1 MNASAPSSHDP
12 VGVAVTRVA
21 CVGDSITVGVGTT
34 GDGNAYPA
42 VLGRLLGAGWEVKNF
57 GSSGRTLMRAPGR
70 GHEAYWDTP
79 SFIASRAYAPD
90 VVVIMLGTNDA
101 KAPNWRGGANAYELD
116 GRALLAAY
124 ATSAAR
130 AQPPRLFLALPPP
143 ALLASFTISPLVIT
157 NAIIPILRRLA
168 AETGAVIID
177 VNGAFRPSAAPYFGA
192 GDGRDIGDGIHPNDA
207 GAALIAKTVA
217 EALIRAGR

>member
-1 MNASAPSSHDP
+1 MSASGSSCDGP

-42 VLGRLLGAGWEVKNF
+42 VLGRLLGAGWAVKSF

-79 SFIASRAYAPD
+79 SFTASKAYAPH

-101 KAPNWRGGANAYELD
+101 KMPNWRGGANAYELD
-116 GRALLAAY
+116 ARALLAAY
-124 ATSAAR
+124 AAAAIR
-130 AQPPRLFLALPPP
+130 PRLFLALPPP
-143 ALLASFTISPLVIT
+143 ALLASFTISPLVIA
-157 NAIIPILRRLA
+157 NAIVPILWRLA
-168 AETGAVIID
+168 EETGAGIID
-177 VNGAFRPSAAPYFGA
+177 VNGAFRPSAAAYFGA
-192 GDGRDIGDGIHPNDA
+192 GDGRDIGDGTHPNDA

-217 EALIRAGR
+217 DALTRAGR